1 MPPLPGRWPGHCPC
15 CLFSS
20 QKWKAGSI
28 YLQAKVPPTPP
39 QGRGGMSPVIMGLVS
54 HLLLAGGHSLP
65 DQYLLPPGSGAG
77 GGVGWI

>member
-1 MPPLPGRWPGHCPC
+1 MAWPLSLLSVFFPEVEGRLHLSPGQSPPYP
-15 CLFSS
+15 
-20 QKWKAGSI
+20 
-28 YLQAKVPPTPP
+28 PP